1 MTRSQHDPSPL
12 LAVALVAAGA
22 LAPWALGFSASH
34 AAVAG
39 AIAFAMAFGPIAMLV
54 TALSAAALTTSAA
67 GVWLAVSPW
76 ALGYAGRGVA
86 AWAVDLVAGVALAA
100 LGWRAWRTAARGG
113 AAIRRAA
120 AAHSAAEARAASARG
135 DAAASGATAAPAA

>member
-12 LAVALVAAGA
+12 LAAALVTAGA
-22 LAPWALGFSASH
+22 VAPWALGFSASH

-54 TALSAAALTTSAA
+54 SALPAAALTTSAA
-67 GVWLAVSPW
+67 GVWLAASPW
-76 ALGYAGRGVA
+76 ALGYASSGA
-86 AWAVDLVAGVALAA
+86 ATWAVDLLAGVALTA

-120 AAHSAAEARAASARG
+120 AAHNAGAARAASAQG
-135 DAAASGATAAPAA
+135 EAAASGATAPPAA